1 MPSRRAVLLTPSDDG
16 KRPIWS
22 YRYTGTLFRLISFV
36 SRDGYENESS
46 LFYSSSFFSNSCSL
60 FCIPQKLNPF
70 LFKQFRTLLQ
80 KHPGVGVPSP
90 TSQINA
96 IPAHDHP
103 SKCLPH
109 NLFVDPHLLNL
120 YATIFYKKGGR
131 EGVSRTLPLLFAL
144 FAPRANTNSFT
155 FCRFRTLSKNNRG
168 GGYSSHFGTNDPFT
182 ILQPRSPLLH
192 FSPLFTRHSLLS
204 FPNLL
209 PQVWL

>member
-1 MPSRRAVLLTPSDDG
+1 MPFRHAVLLTPSHDG
-16 KRPIWS
+16 KRSVWS
-22 YRYTGTLFRLISFV
+22 YRYTGTLPRLISFV
-36 SRDGYENESS
+36 SHDGYENKSS
-46 LFYSSSFFSNSCSL
+46 LFYSSSFFSDSCAL

-90 TSQINA
+90 TFQINA

-103 SKCLPH
+103 PKSLPH
-109 NLFVDPHLLNL
+109 NLFADPHLLNL
-120 YATIFYKKGGR
+120 YATIFYKKGRR

-144 FAPRANTNSFT
+144 FARRANTNSFT
-155 FCRFRTLSKNNRG
+155 LCRFRTLSKNNRG
-168 GGYSSHFGTNDPFT
+168 VFFPFRNDPFT

-209 PQVWL
+209 PQVQR